1 MIVQLTIRDN
11 LIYSFSFSNFCLNPL
26 TPLSRFTFS
35 LTAILSAP
43 SCPCA
48 PALSTHCA
56 TAVMICGGSSCS
68 RAEAHISCPR
78 GLLSAPVT
86 VAFTD
91 PVPAWACPAL
101 CGSFHFWKLYVMCA
115 LCFSFSVFFA
125 VVSFLQLMAS
135 DSRSRA
141 RPAMECGPLWEREKG
156 EGGDDARQ
164 ARDVC
169 INFLTPPKSPDC
181 VH

>member
-11 LIYSFSFSNFCLNPL
+11 LMYSYSFSNFCLNPL

-48 PALSTHCA
+48 PAHSTHCA

-78 GLLSAPVT
+78 GLLSAPVTVT

-141 RPAMECGPLWEREKG
+141 RPAMECGPLRKRERERKG
-156 EGGDDARQ
+156 RGETTRAR
-164 ARDVC
+164 REMSVL
-169 INFLTPPKSPDC
+169 IS
-181 VH
+181 

>member
-11 LIYSFSFSNFCLNPL
+11 LIYSLPSIEIFLNPL
-26 TPLSRFTFS
+26 RPLSRFTFS

-48 PALSTHCA
+48 PSHSTHCA

-86 VAFTD
+86 VTVAFTD

-115 LCFSFSVFFA
+115 LCFL
-125 VVSFLQLMAS
+125 FLYFLLLFLFCNWWHPIAGAEL
-135 DSRSRA
+135 DWLWNVDHCERERKRGRA
-141 RPAMECGPLWEREKG
+141 R
-156 EGGDDARQ
+156 EGGKRRLAPGER
-164 ARDVC
+164 C
-169 INFLTPPKSPDC
+169 LY
-181 VH
+181 